1 MNQGTLPNAA
11 RAREAGVTP
20 HQLAAPFGRGLCA
33 AAVTAKS
40 STRGTPILEIDQ
52 CS

>member
-1 MNQGTLPNAA
+1 MNRGTLPNAA

-33 AAVTAKS
+33 AAVTAKT
-40 STRGTPILEIDQ
+40 STRGTSIFGD
-52 CS
+52 